1 MPIQIGESIPNV
13 QLTIASEQGPAPV
26 ASTDLLG
33 AGRVVLFA
41 VPGAF
46 TPTCSAK
53 HLPSYLEHHAALR
66 ARGVDRIVCMAVNDI
81 FVLGAWATASGVD
94 GQVIMAAD
102 GNGEFTR
109 ALGLELDARAF
120 GMGLRSQ
127 RFALIL
133 DHGVVTDVL
142 VEGPGEYRVSS
153 AEHVLERLS

>member
-81 FVLGAWATASGVD
+81 FVLGAWAAASGVD